1 LTPSALLLG
10 TGTKLGVGR
19 RSSKRLRSLVAPSVP
34 PRSLAGVYMSL
45 SAILIALAILFIIA
59 TVPVW
64 PYSRTWGVWPSGALG
79 LVLVVL
85 VGVLVMG

>member
-1 LTPSALLLG
+1 
-10 TGTKLGVGR
+10 
-19 RSSKRLRSLVAPSVP
+19 
-34 PRSLAGVYMSL
+34 MSL

-64 PYSRTWGVWPSGALG
+64 PYSRTWGVWPSGALD

-85 VGVLVMG
+85 VGVLVMGYGDRPAGHEGSEWRPG